1 MLIYLILILFFL
13 VCGIQLLRGKFQW
26 LIPEDGGRKER
37 KGKLSQKGAERSQ
50 KSRAVG
56 VLFLFCA
63 VCIVCIAMGSILK
76 EAWISRVV
84 AAVMMIVMVIGVIAI
99 ASSNKFKK

>member
-1 MLIYLILILFFL
+1 MLIYLILIIFFL

-26 LIPEDGGRKER
+26 LIPEESEQRQQGRLGK
-37 KGKLSQKGAERSQ
+37 KGSDRAS

-56 VLFLFCA
+56 ILFVFCA
-63 VCIVCIAMGSILK
+63 VCILGVALGSILQ
-76 EAWISRVV
+76 EGWISRIV
-84 AAVMMIVMVIGVIAI
+84 AAVMLLVMVISVIAI

>member
-1 MLIYLILILFFL
+1 MLIYLILIVFFL

-26 LIPEDGGRKER
+26 LIPEESEKNQRGRLGKKGSER
-37 KGKLSQKGAERSQ
+37 AS

-56 VLFLFCA
+56 ILFLFCA
-63 VCIVCIAMGSILK
+63 VCILGVALGSVLK
-76 EAWISRVV
+76 ESWISRIV
-84 AAVMMIVMVIGVIAI
+84 AAIMMLVMVISVIAI